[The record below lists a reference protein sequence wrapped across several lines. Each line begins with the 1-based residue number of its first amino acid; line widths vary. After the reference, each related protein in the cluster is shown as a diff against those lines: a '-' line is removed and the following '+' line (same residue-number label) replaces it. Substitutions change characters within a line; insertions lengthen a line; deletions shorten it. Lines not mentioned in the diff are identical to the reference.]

1 VNISHKEYKYLSS
14 AASIINRYSVAL
26 HTKFI
31 LDTET
36 MSLQLSDQALLK
48 TQAYIN
54 GQWLDADNG
63 ATLAVTNP
71 ANGDVIAEVA
81 RCSTAETRRG
91 IEAAAAALPA
101 WRAKTAKERGAYLR
115 KWFNLMMESQE
126 DLAIIL
132 TAEQGKPL
140 AEARGE
146 IAYGASYI
154 EWFAEEGK
162 RIYGDTIPQ
171 PANDKRIVCIKQPV
185 GVVACITPWNFPN
198 AMLTRKIAPA
208 LAAGCT
214 VVCKPANA
222 TPLSAYA
229 FVELA
234 ERAGIPAGVINIVT
248 GETQAIGAEMTAN
261 PTVRKLTFTG
271 STPVGKQLMAECA
284 ATVKRTSMELGGNAP
299 FIVFDDADLDSAVAG
314 AMLSKYRN
322 AGQTCVC
329 ANRILVQEGC
339 YDAFTEKFAQAASQ
353 LKMGDGAEDGTTV
366 GPLITQQAV
375 KDVMAFVDDAVSKGA
390 TAVLG
395 GKQSELGGNFVEPTI
410 LTNVTDKMRVFREE
424 IFGPVAPLFK
434 FKTEEEAIQMAND
447 TEVGLACYFYSRDI
461 GRIWRV
467 AEALEYGMVGINEG
481 IISNEM
487 APFGGVKESGQG
499 REGSKYGMD
508 DYLEMKYMCIGGI
521 DK

>member
-1 VNISHKEYKYLSS
+1 M
-14 AASIINRYSVAL
+14 SI
-26 HTKFI
+26 
-31 LDTET
+31 
-36 MSLQLSDQALLK
+36 QLSDQALLK

-54 GQWLDADNG
+54 GQWVDADSG
-63 ATLAVTNP
+63 GTVAVTNP
-71 ANGDVIAEVA
+71 ANGEVIAEVA
-81 RCSTAETRRG
+81 KCSTAET
-91 IEAAAAALPA
+91 
-101 WRAKTAKERGAYLR
+101 TAKERAACLR
-115 KWFNLMMESQE
+115 KWFNLMMEAQE
-126 DLAIIL
+126 DLALIMTL
-132 TAEQGKPL
+132 EQGKPL

-146 IAYGASYI
+146 IAYGANYI

-171 PANDKRIVCIKQPV
+171 PSNDKRIVCIKQPV

-229 FVELA
+229 FTELA
-234 ERAGIPAGVINIVT
+234 ERAGIPPGVINMVT
-248 GETQAIGAEMTAN
+248 GETAAIGKELTSN
-261 PTVRKLTFTG
+261 PIVRKLTFTG

-284 ATVKRTSMELGGNAP
+284 QTVKRTSMELGGNAP

-314 AMLSKYRN
+314 AMISKYRN

-339 YDAFTEKFAQAASQ
+339 YDAFAEKLAEAVRG
-353 LKMGDGAEDGTTV
+353 LKMGDGTEEGVNV
-366 GPLITQQAV
+366 GPLITEQAAN
-375 KDVMAFVDDAVSKGA
+375 DMEAFVEDAVAKGA
-390 TAVLG
+390 TRVV
-395 GKQSELGGNFVEPTI
+395 GGNRSDLGSQFFEPTI
-410 LTNVTDKMRVFREE
+410 LTNVNGEMRVFREE
-424 IFGPVAPLFK
+424 IFGPIAPLFK
-434 FKTEEEAIQMAND
+434 FSTEDEAVQMAND
-447 TEVGLACYFYSRDI
+447 TEFGLACYFYSRDI

-467 AEALEYGMVGINEG
+467 AEGLEYGIVGINEG

-499 REGSKYGMD
+499 REGSKYGLD
-508 DYLEMKYMCIGGI
+508 DYLEIKYMCIGGI
-521 DK
+521 DQ